1 MVQDDSYYIN
11 LGYEYARRRKE
22 LDLLN
27 EEKQDLLAEAIKVN
41 RLIEEA
47 DKVLDQH
54 KKLVYARRRLHYMM
68 RHEHDH
74 DNDKPAEGK
83 MIVTL
88 SESIPSWVD
97 EDESY
102 DNE

>member
-1 MVQDDSYYIN
+1 
-11 LGYEYARRRKE
+11 
-22 LDLLN
+22 
-27 EEKQDLLAEAIKVN
+27 
-41 RLIEEA
+41 
-47 DKVLDQH
+47 
-54 KKLVYARRRLHYMM
+54 MM
-68 RHEHDH
+68 RHEYDH
-74 DNDKPAEGK
+74 DNDKPIFRAEGK